1 MHHKMRDLYKN
12 LYINECQC
20 VQTFVMPEISIFLA
34 VLISGPH
41 GAAILLLRQSLQQYQ
56 PTIVLLL

>member
-1 MHHKMRDLYKN
+1 MRHKMRDIYKN

-41 GAAILLLRQSLQQYQ
+41 AAAILLLRQSLQQYQ
-56 PTIVLLL
+56 PIIVL